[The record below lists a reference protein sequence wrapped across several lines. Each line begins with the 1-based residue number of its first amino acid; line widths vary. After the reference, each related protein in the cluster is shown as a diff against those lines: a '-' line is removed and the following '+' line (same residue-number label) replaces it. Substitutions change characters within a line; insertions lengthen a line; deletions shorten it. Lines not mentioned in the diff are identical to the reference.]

1 LKTTERQNLL
11 ASLSWLGIGTST
23 GTVVFVA
30 LWAGINTGP
39 ENLDWDLIESGWRGF
54 FNVVRTAFPLAV
66 LIGYAF
72 NVFMRKRAML
82 RLPTMPEALW
92 LYYGLVCF
100 VSTIGVSPWFE
111 YAYWG
116 FAYLSVFAATE
127 TFMYESK
134 SPIEQAAALNRLN
147 WVIASGILAVLVWV
161 SHGHL
166 VTETSRGTTGYGL
179 IDRMPNVAG
188 MPMSRETGLARFA
201 AIPALLSLVILWTTR
216 GTKRLIAA
224 VIFAGTV
231 YLIWLLQSRG
241 ALFSFVIA
249 ASFAMIL
256 LGGRARRISLTVV
269 MISGIVYFA
278 GMIPNDTIHAIY
290 LHATRNTQGAR
301 LLSASGRTTRIFPLL
316 WNLIK
321 QAPVIGYGW
330 RADRRVAFTDGQNGF
345 LYALL
350 CGGFLGGLGF
360 IAGLLAAWVMIVR
373 LLWHITRLSLEQRT
387 MLIQV
392 TAITMFFT
400 LRTIPENCA
409 ALYSVDFMIQLPALV
424 YLGELDRQLRRAII
438 RRRQATPEESTSL
451 YSLELSVCLD
461 R

>member
-1 LKTTERQNLL
+1 
-11 ASLSWLGIGTST
+11 
-23 GTVVFVA
+23 
-30 LWAGINTGP
+30 
-39 ENLDWDLIESGWRGF
+39 
-54 FNVVRTAFPLAV
+54 
-66 LIGYAF
+66 
-72 NVFMRKRAML
+72 
-82 RLPTMPEALW
+82 
-92 LYYGLVCF
+92 
-100 VSTIGVSPWFE
+100 
-111 YAYWG
+111 
-116 FAYLSVFAATE
+116 
-127 TFMYESK
+127 
-134 SPIEQAAALNRLN
+134 
-147 WVIASGILAVLVWV
+147 
-161 SHGHL
+161 
-166 VTETSRGTTGYGL
+166 
-179 IDRMPNVAG
+179 
-188 MPMSRETGLARFA
+188 
-201 AIPALLSLVILWTTR
+201 
-216 GTKRLIAA
+216 
-224 VIFAGTV
+224 
-231 YLIWLLQSRG
+231 
-241 ALFSFVIA
+241 
-249 ASFAMIL
+249 
-256 LGGRARRISLTVV
+256 

-438 RRRQATPEESTSL
+438 RRRQGNSGG
-451 YSLELSVCLD
+451 VN
-461 R
+461 